1 MKKILQF
8 GILLALPVFGQ
19 PRLDRYG
26 VPGALPVGVR
36 PAILDGIGI
45 EEHLGRQMDLN
56 LTFTAENGYPVALK
70 EFFHSGKPVIL
81 DLIYY
86 SCPNLCTLILNGQT
100 AAMRELLPWTPGK
113 EYEVVT
119 ISIDPNE
126 SFDLARKKKAIY
138 LSSFDHPA
146 PGWHFLCDLDGNA
159 KKLAELAGFKYRWDD
174 RTQQFAHVGAIM
186 VLTPEGKMARYLYGA
201 TFHPRDL
208 RFSLAEASENR
219 TTIAVQKILLF
230 CYHYDPKAGGYVLF
244 ATNLMRAGGI
254 LTVLLI
260 ALFLWRMFV
269 AERKKASLSGSK
281 PGRLKEGI
289 V

>member
-1 MKKILQF
+1 
-8 GILLALPVFGQ
+8 
-19 PRLDRYG
+19 
-26 VPGALPVGVR
+26 
-36 PAILDGIGI
+36 
-45 EEHLGRQMDLN
+45 
-56 LTFTAENGYPVALK
+56 
-70 EFFHSGKPVIL
+70 
-81 DLIYY
+81 
-86 SCPNLCTLILNGQT
+86 LILNGQT

-146 PGWHFLCDLDGNA
+146 PGWHFLCDRDGNA
-159 KKLAELAGFKYRWDD
+159 KKLAEMIGFKYRWDE
-174 RTQQFAHVGAIM
+174 RTQQFAHAGGIM

-219 TTIAVQKILLF
+219 TTMAVQKILLF

-244 ATNLMRAGGI
+244 ATNIMRAGGI

-260 ALFLWRMFV
+260 AFFLRRMFV
-269 AERKKASLSGSK
+269 AERRKALLSG
-281 PGRLKEGI
+281 PRAGRFKEGI

>member
-1 MKKILQF
+1 MNKFFQL
-8 GILLALPVFGQ
+8 GIAAVLALPLGAQ

-26 VPGALPVGVR
+26 TPGALPVGVK
-36 PAILDGIGI
+36 PAALEGVGI
-45 EEHLGRQMDLN
+45 EEHLGRQIDLN

-70 EFFHSGKPVIL
+70 DFFHSGKPVLL

-146 PGWHFLCDLDGNA
+146 PGWHFLCDRDGNA
-159 KKLAELAGFKYRWDD
+159 KKLAESIGFKYRWDE
-174 RTQQFAHVGAIM
+174 RTQQFAHAGGIM

-201 TFHPRDL
+201 TYHPRDL

-219 TTIAVQKILLF
+219 TTMAVQKILLF
-230 CYHYDPKAGGYVLF
+230 CYHYDPQAGGYVLF
-244 ATNLMRAGGI
+244 ATNLMRAGGV

-260 ALFLWRMFV
+260 AFFLRRMYV
-269 AERKKASLSGSK
+269 AERRKV
-281 PGRLKEGI
+281 LKEGI
-289 V
+289 A